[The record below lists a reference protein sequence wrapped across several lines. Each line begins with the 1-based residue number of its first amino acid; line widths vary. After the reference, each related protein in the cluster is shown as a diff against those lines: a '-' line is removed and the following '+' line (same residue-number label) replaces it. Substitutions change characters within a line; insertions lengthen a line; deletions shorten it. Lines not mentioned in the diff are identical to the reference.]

1 MFGTFLIER
10 QYFESFAWAHENLKI
25 LQLMANDGF
34 LGDLS
39 IETKRR
45 SDDSLTKG
53 LAHLQQLEKL
63 SIGFRVAFGNNS
75 KR

>member
-1 MFGTFLIER
+1 
-10 QYFESFAWAHENLKI
+10 
-25 LQLMANDGF
+25 MANDGF